1 MSERGRGKLEKDKYI
16 IFLFFYSFSL
26 LVNRNLSSVWTIVGI
41 ILSVLAFLSF
51 SIHAC
56 YYSSL
61 NISSS
66 ALLWLVNYSLDI
78 FFFSDM

>member
-1 MSERGRGKLEKDKYI
+1 MREDEGNWKRINTLYFS
-16 IFLFFYSFSL
+16 FFYSFSL
-26 LVNRNLSSVWTIVGI
+26 LVNRNLSSVWTIAGI